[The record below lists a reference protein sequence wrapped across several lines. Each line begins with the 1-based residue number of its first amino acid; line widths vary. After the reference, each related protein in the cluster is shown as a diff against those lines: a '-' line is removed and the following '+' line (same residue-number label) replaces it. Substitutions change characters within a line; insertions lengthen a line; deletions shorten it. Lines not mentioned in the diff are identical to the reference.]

1 MEILRKHSS
10 QAVLSRFIPL
20 EVLAQL
26 ITHLDSLPAHSKR
39 MVMLLLLSG
48 ISVNKLCPLPFDCL
62 VRDPHGVWFLCFDT
76 SKMPIKYTIPL
87 SPIALAII
95 QEQQQ
100 ALKQDQHGV
109 MNLLFLNANGQAIS
123 PKTFMAQ
130 LNRLAVNKNICDASG
145 QVWRFRSHQFRYT
158 LGAQMVNGGVPFQLI
173 TQHLGHQ
180 VASTALRY
188 VRI

>member
-1 MEILRKHSS
+1 M
-10 QAVLSRFIPL
+10 
-20 EVLAQL
+20 

-39 MVMLLLLSG
+39 MVILLLLSG
-48 ISVNKLCPLPFDCL
+48 ISVNKLCSLPFDCL

-76 SKMPIKYTIPL
+76 SKMPIKYTISL
-87 SPIALAII
+87 SPVALAMI

-109 MNLLFLNANGQAIS
+109 TNLLFLNSKGQTVS

-158 LGAQMVNGGVPFQLI
+158 LGAQMINENVPFQVI
-173 TQHLGHQ
+173 TRQLGHQ
-180 VASTALRY
+180 VASTTLRY